1 MDFKQDEKRISKV
14 SIAICGTKLALLMRN
29 FAS

>member
-14 SIAICGTKLALLMRN
+14 SIAICGTKLALLMPLC
-29 FAS
+29 